1 MQQFYG
7 KGMRCWL
14 MVRAHVCKKLMLTAK
29 IGVTDYFNRDHISSS
44 YQQIDQSSQTDLDIQ
59 IRWKL

>member
-7 KGMRCWL
+7 EGMRYWL
-14 MVRAHVCKKLMLTAK
+14 MLRANAGRNLMLTAK
-29 IGVTDYFNRDHISSS
+29 LGVTAYNDRNQISSG

-59 IRWKL
+59 IRWKI

>member
-1 MQQFYG
+1 
-7 KGMRCWL
+7 

-59 IRWKL
+59 IRWKI